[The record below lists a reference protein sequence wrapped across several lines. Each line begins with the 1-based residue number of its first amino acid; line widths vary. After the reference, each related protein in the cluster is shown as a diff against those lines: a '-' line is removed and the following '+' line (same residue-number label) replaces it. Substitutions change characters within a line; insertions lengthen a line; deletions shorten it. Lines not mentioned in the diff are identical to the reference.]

1 MSLYHITVLLAKT
14 PFFDDVLISYCGTI
28 SKNTFFWWCPYII
41 LRYYRGNILIALT
54 GQQAKFEQK
63 CDQARNLPAIRP
75 TLPTISSFPQWFPHF
90 FPSFPAFPFSFQE
103 MQGDS
108 SVFLP
113 FSSIS
118 LPLFH
123 DVPLFSFQQIPM
135 GGSWEASLASTSAAF
150 VAALAFVISSWKAHV
165 RNISVA
171 LRINEQ
177 KNLQNL
183 GTTCVFVGKQSMF
196 SELWSESR
204 SCFNFAPWQTL
215 GPRCEGLQ
223 AVWFSANVM

>member
-14 PFFDDVLISYCGTI
+14 QFFDDVLISYCGTI

-113 FSSIS
+113 FFLHFPPSFSRCSSIFLS
-118 LPLFH
+118 ADSHGWQLRSFTGLDFCCLCGCVGLCDLF
-123 DVPLFSFQQIPM
+123 L
-135 GGSWEASLASTSAAF
+135 
-150 VAALAFVISSWKAHV
+150 
-165 RNISVA
+165 
-171 LRINEQ
+171 
-177 KNLQNL
+177 
-183 GTTCVFVGKQSMF
+183 
-196 SELWSESR
+196 ES
-204 SCFNFAPWQTL
+204 
-215 GPRCEGLQ
+215 PR
-223 AVWFSANVM
+223 A